1 MVWKQ
6 NLHFFLTPQFF
17 LNNYFHNLTGL
28 LYFLSKERCFYG
40 DKHLDQLWD
49 FCANIF
55 DGIDTILWWNW
66 ATSKK
71 VFISLFSSYSKIFM
85 KVNRCQNSN
94 LITAWPKLISPFRFH
109 SLFDQF
115 IETFVDFKMDQLKK
129 STNQFTRSPHEINDW
144 KGQFIKSFNQFNK
157 SLDQFISW
165 LAGPIWQIVELFT

>member
-1 MVWKQ
+1 
-6 NLHFFLTPQFF
+6 
-17 LNNYFHNLTGL
+17 
-28 LYFLSKERCFYG
+28 
-40 DKHLDQLWD
+40 
-49 FCANIF
+49 
-55 DGIDTILWWNW
+55 
-66 ATSKK
+66 
-71 VFISLFSSYSKIFM
+71 M

-94 LITAWPKLISPFRFH
+94 LITAWSKLISPFRFH

-129 STNQFTRSPHEINDW
+129 STNQFTRSSHEINDW